1 MDSKIYSLMYLSKL
15 FTTFY
20 VYDCCHYEFIAVG
33 LVQLMYLKFCVFKY
47 FVFIN
52 MSTYTSLSTEP
63 AQLATTPKYTLLH
76 DVYPP

>member
-1 MDSKIYSLMYLSKL
+1 MYLSKL
-15 FTTFY
+15 FTTFF
-20 VYDCCHYEFIAVG
+20 VYDCCHYEFIAVA

-63 AQLATTPKYTLLH
+63 TQLAKTFGYLQLRA
-76 DVYPP
+76 